1 MVGFTSD
8 RIESLFKRFAGKR
21 VAVIGDL
28 MLDRYFWG
36 SITRISP
43 EAPVPVVEVASES
56 TRLGGAANVANN
68 IASLGG
74 IPVMVGVIGQDNA
87 GALLRNTIQEAGFPT
102 DGLVTDSQRPTTI
115 KTRVI
120 AHHQHVVRIDQES
133 KNDIDGNVRSQLVD
147 IVSRSIKSLDAI
159 VLEDYNKGVI
169 SRELIHE
176 VISLARQNGTVVTVD
191 PKFNNFFEYQNVTVF
206 KPNRKESEE
215 ALGRRLTDV
224 QEVEAAGRD
233 ILDRLKAENVLL
245 TLGEQGMSLFEK
257 SGAVTHVST
266 QAMHVSDVSGA
277 GDTVISTLTMALV
290 SGATIRE
297 ASSLANYAGGVVCGE
312 VGIVPIQKEALAHA
326 VMNNHR
332 QR

>member
-1 MVGFTSD
+1 VVGFTSD
-8 RIESLFKRFAGKR
+8 RIDSLFKRFAGKR

-28 MLDRYFWG
+28 MVDRYFWG
-36 SITRISP
+36 SISRISP

-74 IPVMVGVIGQDNA
+74 TPIMVGVIGQDNA
-87 GALLRNTIQEAGFPT
+87 GALLRNMVQETGFPT

-147 IVSRSIKSLDAI
+147 IVRRSIKSLDAI
-159 VLEDYNKGVI
+159 ILEDYNKGVI

-176 VISLARQNGTVVTVD
+176 VISLARQNGTVITVD

-224 QEVEAAGRD
+224 QGVETAGRD
-233 ILDRLKAENVLL
+233 ILGRLKAENVLL